1 MKKTIALLLSLL
13 LVFSLAACGEKQE
26 DIKNDAPLHRE
37 DAGQQEQQ
45 SKVNQPEISSVDL
58 DAVKEGKGDSQII
71 WAQQDEATK
80 KSFAEAEKEDGAEVT
95 FGEDGSTTI
104 KDANGDLYVQSPDGS
119 WTFSAS
125 ESDVKLDF
133 GWPDNEFTALVP
145 APKFTVSASE
155 TDGNE
160 FAAAFADPT
169 IEQIKAYANELKA
182 AGFKEGASEA
192 EQSIGEMTIYTFS
205 ASDKDGHTVELVY
218 TQKTSGL
225 TITK

>member
-1 MKKTIALLLSLL
+1 MPKSW
-13 LVFSLAACGEKQE
+13 
-26 DIKNDAPLHRE
+26 
-37 DAGQQEQQ
+37 AGILKEQQ
-45 SKVNQPEISSVDL
+45 SKVNQPEISSVDF

-71 WAQQDEATK
+71 WAQQDEAAK

-119 WTFSAS
+119 WTFSAG

>member
-37 DAGQQEQQ
+37 DGGQQEQQ

-119 WTFSAS
+119 WTFSS
-125 ESDVKLDF
+125 GESDVKLDF

-145 APKFTVSASE
+145 APKFAVSASE
-155 TDGNE
+155 TDGSE

-169 IEQIKAYANELKA
+169 IEQIKAYAQELKA
-182 AGFKEGASEA
+182 AGFAEDVSEA
-192 EQSIGEMTIYTFS
+192 EQSIGGMTIYSYS
-205 ASDKDGHTVELVY
+205 ASDKNGHTVELVY